1 VDNWMESQFWALQE
15 SFVAASFAIGAGW
28 LVQRLTRAGGRVWAS
43 VTGRVVA
50 EMAAAAAACFRW

>member
-1 VDNWMESQFWALQE
+1 MESQFWALQE
-15 SFVAASFAIGAGW
+15 SFVAAWFAIGAGW

-50 EMAAAAAACFRW
+50 EMAAAAACSRWW

>member
-1 VDNWMESQFWALQE
+1 MESQFWELQE
-15 SFVAASFAIGAGW
+15 SFVAASFAIGAG

-50 EMAAAAAACFRW
+50 EMAAAACSRW